1 MAILIKGGKAMT
13 VHELNR
19 EQLVQLKQ
27 DYLCQLADCGEF
39 AEIVGVDYD
48 EPSWGD
54 LMLADEIVPD
64 DVIFRNY
71 DDVYF
76 VEEDFV

>member
-1 MAILIKGGKAMT
+1 MT
-13 VHELNR
+13 IHELNR
-19 EQLVQLKQ
+19 EQLIQLKQ

-39 AEIVGVDYD
+39 AEIVGVPYD
-48 EPSWGD
+48 EPSWKD
-54 LMLADEIVPD
+54 LADADEIVSD

-76 VEEDFV
+76 TEEDFV

>member
-1 MAILIKGGKAMT
+1 MT

-19 EQLVQLKQ
+19 EQLIQMKQ
-27 DYLCQLADCGEF
+27 NYLCQLADCGEF

-48 EPSWGD
+48 CPSWKD
-54 LMLADEIVPD
+54 LADADEIVPD

-76 VEEDFV
+76 TEEDFV

>member
-1 MAILIKGGKAMT
+1 MT

-19 EQLVQLKQ
+19 EQLIQLKQ

-48 EPSWGD
+48 CPSYGD
-54 LMLADEIVPD
+54 LAAADEIVPD
-64 DVIFRNY
+64 DVIFRIEEATN
-71 DDVYF
+71 F
-76 VEEDFV
+76 VEEDFI

>member
-1 MAILIKGGKAMT
+1 MT

-19 EQLVQLKQ
+19 EQLIQLKQ

-48 EPSWGD
+48 CPSWGD
-54 LMLADEIVPD
+54 LKLADEIVPD
-64 DVIFRNY
+64 EFIFAEYNMTN
-71 DDVYF
+71 F
-76 VEEDFV
+76 VEEDFI